1 VDTSVPL
8 FGVKFT
14 MLFIACLILFLILV
28 PFNVVLIFTK
38 KLSYFK
44 VVTYFKPL
52 LDAYQ
57 GPYKITFYYWPGL
70 QLLLRAV
77 FFGVSALDKNSN
89 LTISII
95 MFEVLIWLQVKCF
108 PFKTFENNA
117 MEFFSLI
124 NLHTVFA
131 MSLVVT
137 SETVIVDLSVALAVF
152 HLTCVILLHL
162 KKALLKNS
170 RCFTKLS
177 TFLFASKF
185 ILNMRNTKA
194 HKQQPIQLVNA
205 VPEVDYNYREF
216 QEPLIGISK

>member
-1 VDTSVPL
+1 
-8 FGVKFT
+8 
-14 MLFIACLILFLILV
+14 M

-70 QLLLRAV
+70 QLLLRA
-77 FFGVSALDKNSN
+77 FFFALSATDRNIN

-95 MFEVLIWLQVKCF
+95 MFEVLIWLQVKCI

-117 MEFFSLI
+117 MEFISLV

-131 MSLVVT
+131 MSLVIT
-137 SETVIVDLSVALAVF
+137 SESVIVDISVALAMF
-152 HLTCVILLHL
+152 HLACIILIHL
-162 KKALLKNS
+162 KRGLLKS
-170 RCFTKLS
+170 SVCFTKIS
-177 TFLFASKF
+177 IFISASKSL
-185 ILNMRNTKA
+185 LNIWHMNA
-194 HKQQPIQLVNA
+194 QQQDHIQLVNA
-205 VPEVDYNYREF
+205 APEVDYNYKEF
-216 QEPLIGISK
+216 QEPLIGFSK